1 MLVRDHDGRVWA
13 LAGDTY
19 GLQQGEHVRLYGRIV
34 DGGACGWE
42 GTTFD
47 IYEVRTVW
55 ADNNHK
61 RTYYDH
67 LSDGPYN
74 RSTTYEDDYYDGEY
88 YEDGYED
95 GGYYE
100 ESREERGGLLDSLLG
115 SLGGLRPPA

>member
-1 MLVRDHDGRVWA
+1 MLVRDHDGRIWA

-19 GLQQGEHVRLYGRIV
+19 GLEQGEHVRLYGRIV

-42 GTTFD
+42 GTAFD

-67 LSDGPYN
+67 LTDGPYN

-88 YEDGYED
+88 YEDGYND
-95 GGYYE
+95 DGYYE
-100 ESREERGGLLDSLLG
+100 DHREEQGGLLDSLLG
-115 SLGGLRPPA
+115 GLGFLPPV